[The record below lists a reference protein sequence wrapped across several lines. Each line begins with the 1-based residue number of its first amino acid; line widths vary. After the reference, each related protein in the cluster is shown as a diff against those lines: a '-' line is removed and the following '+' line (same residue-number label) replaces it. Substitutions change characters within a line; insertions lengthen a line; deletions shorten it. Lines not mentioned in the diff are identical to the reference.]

1 MPALPSI
8 HALTASAIFF
18 TGYLVV
24 LGIKIDSLLG
34 SSSFPLYTL
43 KGAIGTPSKTYSF
56 FHFQTLCHKTAPVP
70 ECLPQPPERLR
81 LPDARAR
88 KPDQPYPPEIYS
100 TVSPGVTTGIRPKN
114 IGRFEQYASTAGRMR
129 KVIICFLA
137 VYLDCFQFL
146 LYRFFC

>member
-88 KPDQPYPPEIYS
+88 KPEQPYPPEIYS

-114 IGRFEQYASTAGRMR
+114 IGRFEA
-129 KVIICFLA
+129 ICLHCRPNA
-137 VYLDCFQFL
+137 KGDHMLPYSLS
-146 LYRFFC
+146 

>member
-88 KPDQPYPPEIYS
+88 KPDP
-100 TVSPGVTTGIRPKN
+100 TVSARDLQHRFPGVTTGIRPKN
-114 IGRFEQYASTAGRMR
+114 IGRFEA
-129 KVIICFLA
+129 ICLHCRPNA
-137 VYLDCFQFL
+137 KGDHMLPCSL
-146 LYRFFC
+146 S